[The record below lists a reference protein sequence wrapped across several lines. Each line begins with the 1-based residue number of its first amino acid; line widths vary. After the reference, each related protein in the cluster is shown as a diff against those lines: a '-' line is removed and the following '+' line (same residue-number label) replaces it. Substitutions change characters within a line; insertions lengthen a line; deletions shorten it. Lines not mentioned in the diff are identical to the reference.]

1 MADETS
7 VIQTEPTTTEATTQP
22 APAETQP
29 AEPAAFQPIT
39 TQEEFYLRVKDQIG
53 RALASAVPDDYED
66 AKAEA
71 AKVPDLL
78 ARAEKAES
86 ALAELQHAKEL
97 SEWRDKVAAETGI
110 PAAALRGDTEDELRE
125 HAKAIRASMP
135 VYPQVSEGGGL
146 DQGVP
151 MTKDQILGIRNAAER
166 RAAIL
171 ANLELFN

>member
-7 VIQTEPTTTEATTQP
+7 TTQEETATGKNTPPTTEPTGRSNSQP
-22 APAETQP
+22 FE
-29 AEPAAFQPIT
+29 PIT

-53 RALASAVPDDYED
+53 RALKSAVPDDYES

-71 AKVPDLL
+71 AKVPDLV
-78 ARAEKAES
+78 ARAEKAEA
-86 ALAELQHAKEL
+86 ALAELQHARDL

-110 PAAALRGDTEDELRE
+110 PAAALRGDTEEELRE
-125 HAKAIRASMP
+125 HAKAIRAAIP

-146 DQGVP
+146 DSGVP
-151 MTKDQILGIRNAAER
+151 MTRESVLAIKNPAER

>member
-1 MADETS
+1 MADE
-7 VIQTEPTTTEATTQP
+7 PTTQVNDVEGTPSELVDVQP
-22 APAETQP
+22 TAESTGQV
-29 AEPAAFQPIT
+29 AFQPIT

-53 RALASAVPDDYED
+53 RALKSAVPDDYED

-78 ARAEKAES
+78 ARAEKAEA
-86 ALAELQHAKEL
+86 ALAELEHQRDLASWKE
-97 SEWRDKVAAETGI
+97 SVAAETGI
-110 PAAALRGDTEDELRE
+110 PATALRGDTEEELRE

-135 VYPQVSEGGGL
+135 VYPQVKEGGGL
-146 DQGVP
+146 DSGVP
-151 MTKDQILGIRNAAER
+151 MTREQVLSIKNPAER

>member
-1 MADETS
+1 MADETNAN
-7 VIQTEPTTTEATTQP
+7 QNEPTTGGETTPPVAQPTPP
-22 APAETQP
+22 APPQP
-29 AEPAAFQPIT
+29 FEPIT

-53 RALASAVPDDYED
+53 RALKSAVPDDYES

-71 AKVPDLL
+71 AKVPDLV
-78 ARAEKAES
+78 ARAEKAEA
-86 ALAELQHAKEL
+86 ALAELQHAKDL

-110 PAAALRGDTEDELRE
+110 PAAALRGDTEEELRE
-125 HAKAIRASMP
+125 HAKAIRAAIP

-146 DQGVP
+146 DSGVP
-151 MTKDQILGIRNAAER
+151 MTKESVLAIKNPAER

>member
-1 MADETS
+1 MAEETAQAS
-7 VIQTEPTTTEATTQP
+7 EATEPVATTQP
-22 APAETQP
+22 APAATPP
-29 AEPAAFQPIT
+29 AEPTAFQPIT

-97 SEWRDKVAAETGI
+97 SEWRDKVSAETGI